1 MKGTTGHLWWLSGW
15 ACFLMWGVFGL
26 VRAEVPVNDQPQ
38 ARVAIII
45 DDLGDQWRAGKRAI
59 ALPGPVTYAILPH
72 TSYGVRLANL
82 AHDSGKEV
90 MLHLPMQSME
100 AKALG
105 HGGLRLE
112 MDRERF
118 IQTVRE
124 NIAALPHLIGIN
136 NHMGSLLTQ
145 HPGHMQW
152 LMEEIKRQGNL
163 FFLDSRTTHLTVA
176 EKIATE
182 MGVPNSR
189 RDVFLDDDPAPGAI
203 ARQLERLITKAKRKG
218 FAIGIGHP
226 YESTMQ
232 LLEVMLPTLA
242 ARNIRLVPVSE
253 LVQSGNTPLL
263 RYTEGEQEGKDHLV
277 LLGDELHGSKKVI
290 E

>member
-1 MKGTTGHLWWLSGW
+1 MHVWWLSGW
-15 ACFLMWGVFGL
+15 AFLLFGL
-26 VRAEVPVNDQPQ
+26 SGLARAETPLIDHPQP
-38 ARVAIII
+38 RVAIVI

-59 ALPGPVTYAILPH
+59 ALPGPLTYAILPH
-72 TSYGVRLANL
+72 TSYGVRLADL
-82 AHDSGKEV
+82 AHKLGKEV
-90 MLHLPMQSME
+90 MLHLPMQSVE

-105 HGGLRLE
+105 RGGLRLE
-112 MDRERF
+112 MDRDRF

-124 NIAALPHLIGIN
+124 DIAAIPHLIGIN

-176 EKIATE
+176 EKIAAET
-182 MGVPNSR
+182 GVPNSR
-189 RDVFLDDDPAPGAI
+189 RDVFLDDDPAPEAI
-203 ARQLERLITKAKRKG
+203 AYQFERLIAKARRKG

-242 ARNIRLVPVSE
+242 VRDIQLVPISV
-253 LVQSGNTPLL
+253 LIQPGDAPIL
-263 RYTEGEQEGKDHLV
+263 RYAEGDKKDKAHLV
-277 LLGDELHGSKKVI
+277 LLGDNLHVPKRVI
-290 E
+290 K